1 MKILKVFSK
10 LEQQGSGIG
19 HITVKY
25 LGGGGPQYMDKNHLQ
40 IQEGGLNL

>member
-19 HITVKY
+19 HITDKY
-25 LGGGGPQYMDKNHLQ
+25 LGGKPQYMDKNHLQ

>member
-25 LGGGGPQYMDKNHLQ
+25 LGGNPNIWKNKNHLQ